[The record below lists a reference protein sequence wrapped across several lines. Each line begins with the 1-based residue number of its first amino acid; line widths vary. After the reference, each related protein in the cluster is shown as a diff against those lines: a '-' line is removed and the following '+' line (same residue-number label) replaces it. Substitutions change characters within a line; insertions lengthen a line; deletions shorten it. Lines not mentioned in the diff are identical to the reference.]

1 FATGTYGNGSASV
14 TPADA
19 YMIQSMASYSVD
31 SQGNTI
37 GIQQVPVYVQGQQGV
52 GGNPVTILVIDEEN
66 AAVGSLNTSLF
77 QGAQAMLYVVDVNWG
92 TGYLSCFHA
101 FGEGTVNITSIGDY
115 ANHGGISLNGSVTLY
130 SPKNY
135 AQGTGDI
142 SADLGVDVCDPVY

>member
-1 FATGTYGNGSASV
+1 
-14 TPADA
+14 
-19 YMIQSMASYSVD
+19 
-31 SQGNTI
+31 
-37 GIQQVPVYVQGQQGV
+37 
-52 GGNPVTILVIDEEN
+52 
-66 AAVGSLNTSLF
+66 
-77 QGAQAMLYVVDVNWG
+77 MLYVVDVNWG